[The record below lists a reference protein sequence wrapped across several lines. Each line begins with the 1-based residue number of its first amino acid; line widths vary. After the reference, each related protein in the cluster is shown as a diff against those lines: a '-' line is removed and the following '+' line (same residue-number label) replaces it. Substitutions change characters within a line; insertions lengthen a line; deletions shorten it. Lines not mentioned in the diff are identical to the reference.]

1 MWYKRTIPLLL
12 VLIAGLVGFVHD
24 YIPHPGA
31 NALREEVTDAFR
43 IMGGFALL
51 IGAYS
56 LLHMHVGRIRRRMQG
71 WGYSI
76 FVFIGAGTMIFL
88 GLWADGNGPL
98 EDPKLGVLDSL
109 TWCYLYILVPCSAT
123 VFSLLAFFIA
133 SAAFRTFRAKNLSA
147 AMLLIAAIIVMFGRV
162 TISEDVGRWLFGN
175 GRVFSAAA
183 EVIMD
188 YPNLAAKRGIL
199 FGVSLGAISQ
209 SLRILLGIER
219 SYMGGGD

>member
-1 MWYKRTIPLLL
+1 MWYKRTIPLLI

-43 IMGGFALL
+43 IMAGFALF

-56 LLHMHVGRIRRRMQG
+56 LIHMHIGRIRRRMQG

-76 FVFIGAGTMIFL
+76 FVFIGAGLMVFL
-88 GLWADGNGPL
+88 GIWADGNGPL
-98 EDPKLGVLDSL
+98 EDPPLGVLSSL
-109 TWCYLYILVPCSAT
+109 QWCYLYILVPCSAT
-123 VFSLLAFFIA
+123 IFSLLAFFIA

-147 AMLLIAAIIVMFGRV
+147 ALLLIAAIIVMFGR
-162 TISEDVGRWLFGN
+162 IPLSERFGELLFN
-175 GRVFSAAA
+175 DAKVFPMASDF
-183 EVIMD
+183 IMD